1 MVQFIDADDVQIRG
15 AVAVRDGAAASA
27 RLPPRAAPGD
37 RVLLVPNGGGMAVQG
52 AFVNGVAGG
61 KPCFRGEAV
70 VALTDGGSG
79 YATGDTVQISNGT
92 ATLAATVQAPL
103 GAITAVT
110 SELRTD
116 AFGPGDTLTVDASGS
131 GDGNAVLTAAA
142 RGPNA
147 CVSCV
152 HSSGGKWLCRAHAS
166 DGSARPL

>member
-1 MVQFIDADDVQIRG
+1 MVQFIDANDFQIRG
-15 AVAVRDGAAASA
+15 AVAVRDGAAAAA
-27 RLPPRAAPGD
+27 RLPSHAAPGD
-37 RVLLVPNGGGMAVQG
+37 RVLIVPNGGAMVIQG

-70 VALTDGGSG
+70 VTVADGGSG

-92 ATLAATVQAPL
+92 TTIEATVEAPL
-103 GAITAVT
+103 GAITALT

-116 AFGPGDTLTVDASGS
+116 AFRPGDTLTVDATGS
-131 GDGNAVLTAAA
+131 GGSDAVITAVA
-142 RGPNA
+142 RDPNA

-152 HSSGGKWLCRAHAS
+152 HSSGGRWLCRAQAS